1 MSTDAR
7 PGFFVFFANLIF
19 QDVKRAAHKLR
30 MPLLFISG
38 VLYGALLMFVTM
50 CVVLRTDATL
60 PTSVSA
66 SVPQH
71 TWTDVLSLVILLTAG
86 TAFWAGSLLRGRGH

>member
-7 PGFFVFFANLIF
+7 PGFFTFFANLIF
-19 QDVKRAAHKLR
+19 QDVKHAAYKLR

-38 VLYGALLMFVTM
+38 TLYGALLMFVTM
-50 CVVLRTDATL
+50 CVVLRTDPSL

-66 SVPQH
+66 SVPQY
-71 TWTDVLSLVILLTAG
+71 TWTDVLSLVALLIAG
-86 TAFWAGSLLRGRGH
+86 TAFWAGNLLKSPNH

>member
-7 PGFFVFFANLIF
+7 TGFFAFFANLIAK
-19 QDVKRAAHKLR
+19 DAKRAIYKLR

-50 CVVLRTDATL
+50 CVALRTDATL